1 MEILLRWV
9 CPCRPLLESCP
20 YCKGIAYF
28 ERWVPLDL
36 VRYMTGGKSYVI
48 VDRRLAVAPRLGT
61 ALSCRGWDSTI
72 GRIGYDPIPC
82 SDYQGLDKAAVYLN

>member
-9 CPCRPLLESCP
+9 CPCSPLVKACP
-20 YCKGIAYF
+20 YCKGATYF

-36 VRYMTGGKSYVI
+36 VRYMTGGKSYVF
-48 VDRRLAVAPRLGT
+48 VDRRLALATPIGA
-61 ALSCRGWDSTI
+61 ALSSRGRDTTI

-82 SDYQGLDKAAVYLN
+82 SGQQGLDKAAVHLN